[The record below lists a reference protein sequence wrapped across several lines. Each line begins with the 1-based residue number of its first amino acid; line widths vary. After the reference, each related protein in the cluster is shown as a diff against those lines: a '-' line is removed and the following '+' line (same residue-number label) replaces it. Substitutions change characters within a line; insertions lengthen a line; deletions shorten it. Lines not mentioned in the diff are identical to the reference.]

1 MKIPGSNWAN
11 EELSGIIRY
20 AVMLC
25 KRPVMLC
32 WWCSLCAMSC
42 VTDWRDFQ
50 SPKVWTLLLVS
61 ASRDLFPGRS
71 VFLALLEEEGIRHA
85 EVVQNGLSSDL
96 LPHPFLLLSICFST
110 FRCGF
115 EQVLFIFRLSVWLS
129 Y

>member
-32 WWCSLCAMSC
+32 WWCRLCAMSC
-42 VTDWRDFQ
+42 GTLWRDFQ

-61 ASRDLFPGRS
+61 ASRDLFLGRS
-71 VFLALLEEEGIRHA
+71 VFLALLEEEAIRHA
-85 EVVQNGLSSDL
+85 EVVSPLISCPVRSYCSPSVSVVGLC
-96 LPHPFLLLSICFST
+96 IFSE
-110 FRCGF
+110 FWI
-115 EQVLFIFRLSVWLS
+115 VMFIENYW
-129 Y
+129 